1 MPAPPA
7 PQRRRL
13 RVTGTVQG
21 VGFRPFV
28 YRHAVALGL
37 TGFVRNDSSGVLV
50 EVQGATDRVGALC
63 RLLVDEAPPLAR
75 VVAVDSTAIA
85 PIGGDGGFVIEH
97 SSEEGAPA
105 APVSVDTATCA
116 ACLAEVDDPA
126 DRRYRYPFTNCTN
139 CGPRYTI
146 VRSVPY
152 DRPAT
157 TMAAFT
163 MCPACQAEY
172 DDPADRRFHAQPNAC
187 PVCGPRLAWLDR
199 EGRSQAVGPE
209 AMDIAAAALREG
221 AIVAVKGIG
230 GFHLATD
237 ATDADAV
244 AELRR
249 RKARDDKPF
258 AVMVSDVNEARRLC
272 LMDPV
277 SEAAL
282 VSMRRPVVLVPK
294 ADGVHGGGGLPG
306 GGGLLAPGVA
316 PGLPELGLILAYTPL
331 HHLLTQAVGRPLVM
345 TSGNLSDDPIA
356 HTDEDA
362 VARLAALVDG
372 FLTHDRPIHIRC
384 DDSVLRVR
392 PPSQPE
398 ATPAGR
404 RQVLRRSRGF
414 APEPLALPAP
424 ARRQVLAVGAEL
436 KSTVAVAKARTL
448 VASHHIGDLE
458 HLANY
463 RAFLQAIDHLCH
475 LYGVAPEVVAHD
487 LHPEYLSTKLALDL
501 DLPTWPVQHHHAHIA
516 SCLAE
521 HGRTEAVLGLA
532 FDGLG
537 MGTDGT
543 LWGGEWLVADLE
555 GFTRVGSLVPV
566 PLPGGAAAI
575 RQPWRMA
582 MSWAHASLGAAEAV
596 RLGGALDKRAGDV
609 LGLLEAP
616 SGPVTTSVGRLF
628 DAVAA
633 LVGVRSVVTYEGQA
647 AIELEALASS
657 VPCRRAPAY
666 PVGRSW
672 TDGRLVLDP
681 RPLVAAV
688 VADLDSGRPAAEVA
702 AGFHQG
708 LGQGAVEAAV
718 ELAGTRRLDTVALSG
733 GVFQNARLSMLI
745 ESGLRA
751 HGLDV
756 LVHQEVPPN
765 DGGISVGQAAIAAHG
780 LAPQDCQDCAL
791 SPGHER

>member
-1 MPAPPA
+1 MPDAPA
-7 PQRRRL
+7 TQRRRV

-37 TGFVRNDSSGVLV
+37 AGFVRNDSSGVLV
-50 EVQGATDRVGALC
+50 EVEGSADRVGTLC
-63 RLLVDEAPPLAR
+63 RLLMDEAPPLAR
-75 VVAVDSTAIA
+75 VTAVDATAIPA
-85 PIGGDGGFVIEH
+85 LGGDGGFSIQH
-97 SSEEGAPA
+97 SAQDGAPA

-116 ACLAEVDDPA
+116 ECLAEVDDPT
-126 DRRYRYPFTNCTN
+126 DRRHRYPFTNCTN

-157 TMAAFT
+157 TMAGFT
-163 MCPACQAEY
+163 MCPACQREY
-172 DDPADRRFHAQPNAC
+172 DDPTDRRFHAQPNAC
-187 PVCGPRLAWLDR
+187 PACGPRLAWLDR
-199 EGRSQAVGPE
+199 RGSRQAVGPE
-209 AMDIAAAALREG
+209 AMDAAARALREG

-237 ATDADAV
+237 ATDAGAV

-258 AVMVSDVNEARRLC
+258 AVMVSDLDEARRLC
-272 LMDPV
+272 LLDPV

-282 VSMRRPVVLVPK
+282 VSVRRPVVLVPK
-294 ADGVHGGGGLPG
+294 RGAIVNGGDGG
-306 GGGLLAPGVA
+306 LAPGIA
-316 PGLPELGLILAYTPL
+316 PGLPELGLLLAYTPL
-331 HHLLTQAVGRPLVM
+331 HHLLMKAVGRPLVM

-362 VARLAALVDG
+362 VDRLTCLVDG

-384 DDSVLRVR
+384 DDSVLRAS
-392 PPSQPE
+392 PSLVPGGGS
-398 ATPAGR
+398 TGR
-404 RQVLRRSRGF
+404 RQVLRRSRGL

-436 KSTVAVAKARTL
+436 KSTVSVAKARTL

-463 RAFLQAIDHLCH
+463 RAFLQAIYHLCH
-475 LYGVAPEVVAHD
+475 LYGVVPDVVAHD

-501 DLPTWPVQHHHAHIA
+501 DLPTWAIQHHHAHIA

-555 GFTRVGSLVPV
+555 RFTRVGNLVPV
-566 PLPGGAAAI
+566 ALPGGAGAI

-582 MSWAHASLGAAEAV
+582 VSWACASLGADQAL
-596 RLGGALDKRAGDV
+596 RLGLGMDGRAADV
-609 LGLLEAP
+609 LALVE
-616 SGPVTTSVGRLF
+616 SGRAPVTTSVGRLF

-633 LVGVRSVVTYEGQA
+633 LAGVRSAVTYEGQA
-647 AIELEALASS
+647 AIELEALAAP
-657 VPCRRAPAY
+657 VPIHQAPEY
-666 PVGRSW
+666 PVDRTW
-672 TDGRLVLDP
+672 MEGRLVLDP
-681 RPLVAAV
+681 APLVAGV
-688 VADLDSGRPAAEVA
+688 VTDLEKGIPAARVA
-702 AGFHQG
+702 AGFHRSM
-708 LGQGAVEAAV
+708 GQAAVSAAV
-718 ELAGTRRLDTVALSG
+718 ELAGSHGLDTVALSG
-733 GVFQNARLSMLI
+733 GVFQNARLSAVI
-745 ESGLRA
+745 EQGLRGC
-751 HGLDV
+751 GLDV

-765 DGGISVGQAAIAAHG
+765 DGGISIGQAAIAALG
-780 LAPQDCQDCAL
+780 S
-791 SPGHER
+791 SP

>member
-1 MPAPPA
+1 MPDSPA
-7 PQRRRL
+7 TLRRRV

-37 TGFVRNDSSGVLV
+37 AGFVRNDSAGVLMEV
-50 EVQGATDRVGALC
+50 EGSPDRVGALC

-75 VVAVDSTAIA
+75 VTAVVATTIE
-85 PIGGDGGFVIEH
+85 PLGGHGGFVIEH
-97 SSEEGAPA
+97 SAEEGSPT

-116 ACLAEVDDPA
+116 ECLAEVDDPA

-157 TMAAFT
+157 TMAGFT
-163 MCPACQAEY
+163 MCHSCQQEY

-187 PVCGPRLAWLDR
+187 PDCGPRLTWLDR
-199 EGRSQAVGPE
+199 QGRSKAVGPQ
-209 AMDIAAAALREG
+209 AMDAAAAALRGG

-237 ATDADAV
+237 ATDVTAV

-258 AVMVSDVNEARRLC
+258 AVMVSDLDQARRLC
-272 LMDPV
+272 LMDSV

-282 VSMRRPVVLVPK
+282 TSVRRPVVLVPK
-294 ADGVHGGGGLPG
+294 RCDRPTGDAGE
-306 GGGLLAPGVA
+306 LAPGVA
-316 PGLPELGLILAYTPL
+316 PGLPELGVLLAYTPL
-331 HHLLTQAVGRPLVM
+331 HHLLAKAVGRPLVM

-356 HTDEDA
+356 HTDQDA
-362 VARLAALVDG
+362 VARLSPLVDG
-372 FLTHDRPIHIRC
+372 FLSHDRPIHIRC
-384 DDSVLRVR
+384 DDSVLRVT
-392 PPSQPE
+392 PPPKMGDGS
-398 ATPAGR
+398 TSR

-414 APEPLALPAP
+414 APEPLALATQ

-436 KSTVAVAKARTL
+436 KSTVSVAKARTL
-448 VASHHIGDLE
+448 VTSHHIGDLE

-501 DLPTWPVQHHHAHIA
+501 DLATWPVQHHHAHIA

-543 LWGGEWLVADLE
+543 LWGGEYLVANLE
-555 GFTRVGSLVPV
+555 GFTRVGNLAPV
-566 PLPGGAAAI
+566 ALPGGAAAV

-582 MSWAHASLGAAEAV
+582 LSWAHASLGADQAL
-596 RLGGALDKRAGDV
+596 RLGLGMDERAADV
-609 LGLLEAP
+609 LALVE
-616 SGPVTTSVGRLF
+616 SGTAPVTTSVGRLF

-633 LVGVRSVVTYEGQA
+633 LIGVRLAVTYEGQA

-657 VPCRRAPAY
+657 VARDASAAY
-666 PVGRSW
+666 PVDRGW
-672 TDGRLVLDP
+672 ADGRLVLDP

-688 VADLDSGRPAAEVA
+688 VGDLGRAIPPAQVA
-702 AGFHQG
+702 AGFHRGLAEGAVSAAAELARLHG
-708 LGQGAVEAAV
+708 LG
-718 ELAGTRRLDTVALSG
+718 TVALSG
-733 GVFQNARLSMLI
+733 GVFQNAKFSALV

-751 HGLDV
+751 HGLEV
-756 LVHQEVPPN
+756 LVHQHVPPN
-765 DGGISVGQAAIAAHG
+765 DGGISVGQAAIAA
-780 LAPQDCQDCAL
+780 L
-791 SPGHER
+791 SV

>member
-1 MPAPPA
+1 MPDSPA
-7 PQRRRL
+7 TLRRRI

-28 YRHAVALGL
+28 YRQAVALGL
-37 TGFVRNDSSGVLV
+37 AGFVRNDSAGVLV
-50 EVQGATDRVGALC
+50 EVEGSADRVGTLC

-75 VVAVDSTAIA
+75 VTGVDAITIE
-85 PIGGDGGFVIEH
+85 PLGGSGGFHIEH
-97 SSEEGAPA
+97 SAEDGSPA

-116 ACLAEVDDPA
+116 ECLAEVDDPA

-157 TMAAFT
+157 TMAGFT
-163 MCPACQAEY
+163 MCPACQQEY

-187 PVCGPRLAWLDR
+187 PVCGPRLAWLDQG
-199 EGRSQAVGPE
+199 GRAQARGPE
-209 AMDIAAAALREG
+209 AMDAAARALREG
-221 AIVAVKGIG
+221 AILAVKGIG

-237 ATDADAV
+237 ATDVTAV

-258 AVMVSDVNEARRLC
+258 AVMVSNLDQARRLC
-272 LMDPV
+272 LMDPA

-282 VSMRRPVVLVPK
+282 VSARRPVVLVPK
-294 ADGVHGGGGLPG
+294 RSAPG
-306 GGGLLAPGVA
+306 ERGEDDLAPGVA
-316 PGLPELGLILAYTPL
+316 PGLPELGLLLAYTPL
-331 HHLLTQAVGRPLVM
+331 HHLLIKAVGRPLVM

-362 VARLAALVDG
+362 VGRLSGLVDG

-384 DDSVLRVR
+384 DDSVLRVT
-392 PPSQPE
+392 PPSEVGDGP
-398 ATPAGR
+398 TSR

-414 APEPLALPAP
+414 APEPLALPAQ

-436 KSTVAVAKARTL
+436 KSTVSVAKARTL
-448 VASHHIGDLE
+448 VTSHHIGDLE

-463 RAFLQAIDHLCH
+463 RAFLQAVDHLCH
-475 LYGVAPEVVAHD
+475 LYGVVPEVVAHD

-521 HGRTEAVLGLA
+521 HRRTEAVLGLA

-543 LWGGEWLVADLE
+543 LWGGEYLVADLG
-555 GFTRVGSLVPV
+555 GFTRVGNLAPV
-566 PLPGGAAAI
+566 ALPGGAGAI

-582 MSWAHASLGAAEAV
+582 LSWARASLGADQAL
-596 RLGGALDKRAGDV
+596 RLGLGMDRRAADV
-609 LGLLEAP
+609 LALVESG

-633 LVGVRSVVTYEGQA
+633 LVGVRSAVTYEGQA

-657 VPCRRAPAY
+657 VSKDETPAY
-666 PVGRSW
+666 PVDRGW

-681 RPLVAAV
+681 RPLVASV
-688 VADLDSGRPAAEVA
+688 VTELERGVPPSGVA
-702 AGFHQG
+702 AGFHRG
-708 LGQGAVEAAV
+708 LAEGAVSVAV
-718 ELAGTRRLDTVALSG
+718 ELASLHGLDTVALSG
-733 GVFQNARLSMLI
+733 GVFQNARLSSLM

-751 HGLDV
+751 RGLDV
-756 LVHQEVPPN
+756 LVHQDVPPN
-765 DGGISVGQAAIAAHG
+765 DGGISVGQAAIAALGPH
-780 LAPQDCQDCAL
+780 
-791 SPGHER
+791 R